1 MPEISKLENF
11 ENFGNLNRLYLQD
24 VLYYKLILNYK
35 KIFMAR
41 KSILVV
47 DDEKSQREILE
58 MILSSEGY
66 DVTMASSGEAAMKF
80 VADRHFD
87 LVLTDLKMT
96 GMSGLDLLKQLTD
109 FDKSIIVLLLT
120 AHGTVDSAVDAL
132 RLGAFD
138 YLQKPYDREKL
149 LDTISRALNKLTNL
163 DAEIVSASPEMD
175 RVKKLILK
183 VAKSNSTVL
192 IRGESGTGKE
202 LIARSIHNN
211 SLRASEVFQAVNCAA
226 INENLLESELF
237 GHEKGSFTGAVGEK
251 KGLFE
256 VADGGTLFL
265 DEIGELDVSLQAKLL
280 RALQEKQI
288 RRVGATREINTDVR
302 VVAATNRD
310 LLKMTKEG
318 SFREDLYYR
327 LNVLSIEIPPLRERR
342 SDVMLLMEYF
352 IKKHTRDTN
361 RKISLSPEARRIFED
376 YSYPGNVRQLESA
389 IERAILLCEN
399 DTITVDDLPPEMTQ
413 GTRAASVSNDLFK
426 LPPEGVSFE
435 DVERSLIMQAMDRTD
450 NNITK
455 SAKLLGLTFRT
466 LQYRLEK
473 FGIKRDGAEDEEE
486 A

>member
-1 MPEISKLENF
+1 MS
-11 ENFGNLNRLYLQD
+11 
-24 VLYYKLILNYK
+24 
-35 KIFMAR
+35 R

-58 MILSSEGY
+58 MILSGEGY
-66 DVTMASSGEAAMKF
+66 DVTTASSGEAAMKF

-96 GMSGLDLLKQLTD
+96 GMSGLDLLKELTN
-109 FDKSIIVLLLT
+109 FDKSIIVILLT

-138 YLQKPYDREKL
+138 YLQKPYDAEKL
-149 LDTISRALNKLTNL
+149 LETVSRSLKKLSNL
-163 DAEIVSASPEMD
+163 DGEIVSESPEMD

-211 SLRASEVFQAVNCAA
+211 SLRSSEVFQAVNCAA

-256 VADGGTLFL
+256 VADKGTLFL
-265 DEIGELDVSLQAKLL
+265 DEIGELDISLQAKIL

-288 RRVGATREINTDVR
+288 RRVGGTREIDVDVR

-310 LLKMTKEG
+310 LLAMTKEQR
-318 SFREDLYYR
+318 FREDLYYR
-327 LNVLSIEIPPLRERR
+327 LNVLSIELPALHERTSDIP
-342 SDVMLLMEYF
+342 VLMNYF
-352 IKKHTRDTN
+352 LKKHTRGTN
-361 RKISLSPEARRIFED
+361 RTIKLSAEAKKLLED

-399 DTITVDDLPPEMTQ
+399 DTITLDDLPPEMTQ
-413 GTRAASVSNDLFK
+413 SSGKTVSSGDSLFK
-426 LPPEGVSFE
+426 LPAEGVNFE
-435 DVERSLIMQAMDRTD
+435 DVERSLIMQAMERTD

-473 FGIKRDGAEDEEE
+473 FGIKRDEAEEE
-486 A
+486 E

>member
-1 MPEISKLENF
+1 
-11 ENFGNLNRLYLQD
+11 
-24 VLYYKLILNYK
+24 
-35 KIFMAR
+35 MAR

-58 MILSSEGY
+58 MILSGEGY
-66 DVTMASSGEAAMKF
+66 DITTASSGEAALKF

-87 LVLTDLKMT
+87 LVLSDLKMT
-96 GMSGLDLLKQLTD
+96 GMSGLDLLKELSAQD
-109 FDKSIIVLLLT
+109 SSVMVILLT

-149 LDTISRALNKLTNL
+149 LDTISRALKKLTML
-163 DAEIVSASPEMD
+163 DSEIVSVSPEMD

-183 VAKSNSTVL
+183 IAKSNSTVL

-202 LIARSIHNN
+202 LIARAIHQN
-211 SLRASEVFQAVNCAA
+211 SLRADEIFQAVNCAA

-237 GHEKGSFTGAVGEK
+237 GHEKGSFTGAIGEK

-265 DEIGELDVSLQAKLL
+265 DEIGELDISLQAKIL

-288 RRVGATREINTDVR
+288 RRVGGTKEIKTDVR

-310 LLKMTKEG
+310 LLKMTKDG
-318 SFREDLYYR
+318 RFREDLYYR
-327 LNVLSIEIPPLRERR
+327 LNVLSIEIPPLRERQT
-342 SDVMLLMEYF
+342 DIPVLIDYF
-352 IKKHTRDTN
+352 IKKHTKN
-361 RKISLSPEARRIFED
+361 SSVKIKGLSPEAKKLLHD

-389 IERAILLCEN
+389 IERSILLAEG
-399 DTITVDDLPPEMTQ
+399 DSITLDDLPPEMTAKQ
-413 GTRAASVSNDLFK
+413 PAAAKDGEPNFI
-426 LPPEGVSFE
+426 LPPQGINFE
-435 DVERSLIMQAMDRTD
+435 EVERGLIMQAMERTD

-473 FGIKRDGAEDEEE
+473 FGIKRETDGTEESE
-486 A
+486 ES

>member
-1 MPEISKLENF
+1 MS
-11 ENFGNLNRLYLQD
+11 
-24 VLYYKLILNYK
+24 
-35 KIFMAR
+35 R

-58 MILSSEGY
+58 MILSGEGY
-66 DVTMASSGEAAMKF
+66 DVTTASSGEAAMKF

-96 GMSGLDLLKQLTD
+96 GMSGLDLLKELTD

-138 YLQKPYDREKL
+138 FLQKPYDRDKL
-149 LDTISRALNKLTNL
+149 LETISRALNKLSAL
-163 DAEIVSASPEMD
+163 DSEIVSDSPEMD
-175 RVKKLILK
+175 KVKKLILK

-202 LIARSIHNN
+202 LIARAIHKN
-211 SLRASEVFQAVNCAA
+211 SLRTSEVFQAVNCAA

-256 VADGGTLFL
+256 IADNGTLFL
-265 DEIGELDVSLQAKLL
+265 DEIGELDISLQAKIL

-288 RRVGATREINTDVR
+288 RRVGGVREIDVDVR
-302 VVAATNRD
+302 VVTATNRD
-310 LLKMTKEG
+310 LLKMSQEG
-318 SFREDLYYR
+318 RFREDLYYR
-327 LNVLSIEIPPLRERR
+327 LNVLSIELPSLRERR
-342 SDVMLLMEYF
+342 SDVPVLIDYF
-352 IKKHTRDTN
+352 LTKHTRGTN
-361 RKISLSPEARRIFED
+361 RKVALDKEARRILED

-389 IERAILLCEN
+389 LERAVLLCEN
-399 DTITVDDLPPEMTQ
+399 NTITAEDLPPEMSNSSRTSS
-413 GTRAASVSNDLFK
+413 ANDLFK
-426 LPPEGVSFE
+426 LPAEGINFE

-473 FGIKRDGAEDEEE
+473 FGFKKDGIESEEE